1 MPGGQGGGGSAPPI
15 AGETSSIS
23 GRNANTTVDTAL
35 RCSHGF
41 IGHLFCGGVCMEIL
55 GLLRWP
61 GGSNGA
67 DGCAMLDEVQHNF
80 ARFGDSTMQCYLQH
94 GGYTG
99 VLR

>member
-1 MPGGQGGGGSAPPI
+1 
-15 AGETSSIS
+15 
-23 GRNANTTVDTAL
+23 
-35 RCSHGF
+35 
-41 IGHLFCGGVCMEIL
+41 MEIL